1 MLKLG
6 LVGEE
11 LPRDGR
17 VAQVCRL
24 SYVVIGATSKSAY
37 RRSLP
42 SWYCQYLR
50 VFSRKF
56 RMRASTATYA
66 DPFFT
71 NIQSSTYLWCEL
83 ALHCAARPAE
93 SAGPPRY

>member
-6 LVGEE
+6 LVAEE

-17 VAQVCRL
+17 VAQVC
-24 SYVVIGATSKSAY
+24 
-37 RRSLP
+37 RSLP

-56 RMRASTATYA
+56 RMRASTAACA

-71 NIQSSTYLWCEL
+71 NIPSSTYLWCEL
-83 ALHCAARPAE
+83 ALRGAARPAE
-93 SAGPPRY
+93 SAGPRY